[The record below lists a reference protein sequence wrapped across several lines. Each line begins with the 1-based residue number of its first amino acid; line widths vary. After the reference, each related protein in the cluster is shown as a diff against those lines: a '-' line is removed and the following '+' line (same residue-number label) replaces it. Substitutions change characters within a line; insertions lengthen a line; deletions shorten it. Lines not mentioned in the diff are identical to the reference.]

1 MSRIVVE
8 ATKKNDAINPR
19 GKEIGMDAGR
29 IGHYVSK
36 LAGSLEGRRR
46 RKPLLVHSAGFLQF
60 PRGVDERVPNII
72 CCATQIR
79 RRSDG

>member
-1 MSRIVVE
+1 MSRTIVE
-8 ATKKNDAINPR
+8 ATKKSDAMNPR
-19 GKEIGMDAGR
+19 GKVKGIDAGR

-60 PRGVDERVPNII
+60 PRGVDERLPNII

-79 RRSDG
+79 CRSDG